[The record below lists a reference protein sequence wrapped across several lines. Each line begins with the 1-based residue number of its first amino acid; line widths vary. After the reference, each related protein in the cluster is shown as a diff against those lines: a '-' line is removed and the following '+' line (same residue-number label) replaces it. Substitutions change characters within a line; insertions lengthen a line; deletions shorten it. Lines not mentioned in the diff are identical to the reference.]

1 MQIMILP
8 ILLLALNSLLPQAIQ
23 TRLPPLRLNIT
34 EYFVG
39 DTAKYESF
47 HLKVINDGDSLA
59 VIESVQPSCGC
70 ILTTLQ
76 RGTVTRG
83 HDGDIYVAIT
93 TARIDTLQ
101 PIIVDVYTNQ
111 NRKEPLRLFI
121 RKRSP
126 TEKKS
131 E

>member
-1 MQIMILP
+1 MIP
-8 ILLLALNSLLPQAIQ
+8 IFLLTLKMLLPQAFQ
-23 TRLPPLRLNIT
+23 TILPSPRLSIT

-39 DTAKYESF
+39 DTAKYENF
-47 HLKVINDGDSLA
+47 HLKVINDGDSLV

-76 RGTVTRG
+76 RGTVTKG

-93 TARIDTLQ
+93 TARVDTLQ
-101 PIIVDVYTNQ
+101 PIVVDVFTNK

-121 RKRSP
+121 RKRSAS
-126 TEKKS
+126 EKKP

>member
-1 MQIMILP
+1 MILP
-8 ILLLALNSLLPQAIQ
+8 ILLLALNALLPQAIQ
-23 TRLPPLRLNIT
+23 TRLPSPRLNIT

-47 HLKVINDGDSLA
+47 HLKVVNDGDSLV

-76 RGTVTRG
+76 RSNAVKG
-83 HDGDIYVAIT
+83 HDGDIYVAVT
-93 TARIDTLQ
+93 TSRIDTLQ
-101 PIIVDVYTNQ
+101 PIIVDVYTNR
-111 NRKEPLRLFI
+111 NRKEPLQLFI
-121 RKRSP
+121 RKRSSS
-126 TEKKS
+126 EKTP